1 MDVECAYRCFKDD
14 SILPKK
20 LAEPYPKPTP
30 CLYVELRLCNKLKK
44 LANGNAGGDD
54 AVVELYSVMRP
65 FCFDHVLFFNE
76 EETKSFVS
84 VFLSHMSLPDG
95 VKDSIIAEM
104 FEFARSMMNDE
115 ENAGVEALPL
125 VVDVAVIVVQMP
137 GESEDDAI
145 ARAGDRLQKL

>member
-1 MDVECAYRCFKDD
+1 
-14 SILPKK
+14 
-20 LAEPYPKPTP
+20 
-30 CLYVELRLCNKLKK
+30 
-44 LANGNAGGDD
+44 
-54 AVVELYSVMRP
+54 
-65 FCFDHVLFFNE
+65 
-76 EETKSFVS
+76 
-84 VFLSHMSLPDG
+84 MSLPDG